1 MRFAESLESE
11 SGEEQLLLRRVSS
24 FLFVIVF
31 AVAPTNFQAQN
42 PQAKVDR
49 RTIAPNRVTPEL
61 YSENLSLKITLM
73 NLPGAKNSASY
84 WQVEYKLYFVGEAEF
99 EKTFSQLKKEGKSRE
114 LNPEY
119 FPNKT
124 LIADGK
130 LSKRDL
136 KTLQARTVIRDGI
149 EFKRKVATDQ
159 QTSFSNILSF
169 YSVKIYDGDLKKDIY
184 QSDVF
189 IVPPFDTDS
198 DDKTTLQAR
207 SHVYL
212 NFYVSP
218 DGALYRSNRKS
229 ASETTEWKPN

>member
-1 MRFAESLESE
+1 MMKVRTHR
-11 SGEEQLLLRRVSS
+11 EEQLLLRRV
-24 FLFVIVF
+24 FGFFFVIVF
-31 AVAPTNFQAQN
+31 AAVPASLRAQN

-61 YSENLSLKITLM
+61 YSDNLSLKITLM

-84 WQVEYKLYFVGEAEF
+84 WQVEYKIYFVAEAEF
-99 EKTFSQLKKEGKSRE
+99 EKTFQQLKKEGKSRD
-114 LNPEY
+114 LSPDH

-124 LIADGK
+124 LLAEGA
-130 LSKRDL
+130 LNRRDL
-136 KTLQARTVIRDGI
+136 KTLQARTAIRDGI
-149 EFKRKVATDQ
+149 EFKRKIQTDQ

-198 DDKTTLQAR
+198 DDKTNFLPR

-218 DGALYRSNRKS
+218 EGALYRSNRKS
-229 ASETTEWKPN
+229 ASETTQWKPN

>member
-1 MRFAESLESE
+1 LPLSRAFY
-11 SGEEQLLLRRVSS
+11 
-24 FLFVIVF
+24 FFFIIVF
-31 AVAPTNFQAQN
+31 AATATSSEAQN

-61 YSENLSLKITLM
+61 YSDNLSLKITLM

-84 WQVEYKLYFVGEAEF
+84 WQVEYKIYFVAEAEF
-99 EKTFSQLKKEGKSRE
+99 EKTFRQLKKEGKNRE
-114 LNPEY
+114 LSPEY

-124 LIADGK
+124 LLAEGK
-130 LSKRDL
+130 VNKRDL
-136 KTLQARTVIRDGI
+136 STLQTRTVIRDGI
-149 EFKRKVATDQ
+149 EFKRKIATEQ

-189 IVPPFDTDS
+189 IAPPFDTDS
-198 DDKTTLQAR
+198 DDKTNFLPR

-212 NFYVSP
+212 NFYVSSE
-218 DGALYRSNRKS
+218 GALYRSNRKS
-229 ASETTEWKPN
+229 ASETTEWRPN